1 MSALTKSAL
10 TKAAVIGHPVTH
22 SKSPLIHNAWIS
34 RYGLAGSYEAIDIA
48 PENLEKGVR
57 DLVDRGYA
65 GFNVTIPHK
74 SAILPLCRAVSD
86 IAARIG
92 AANTIIVQKDGTLQA
107 ENTDVFGFVENIRQ
121 NAPGF
126 DFASGPALVLGAG
139 GAARA
144 VIEGLLDQGCPEI
157 ILCNRT
163 LARAQQVAATARW
176 PERIRVEE
184 WDRRHAEQK
193 GATLLVNTT
202 QLGMTGQ
209 PSLDLSLE
217 NLDPRTCVVDIV
229 YAPLETELLRAAKMR
244 GNPVVTGIGML
255 LHQARPA
262 FAAWFGI
269 LPDITAP
276 LMKKVLA

>member
-1 MSALTKSAL
+1 MSAFI
-10 TKAAVIGHPVTH
+10 KAAVIGHPVAH
-22 SKSPLIHNAWIS
+22 SKSPLIHNEWIS
-34 RYGLAGSYEAIDIA
+34 CYGLAGAYEAIDIA

-57 DLVDRGYA
+57 DLAERGYA

-74 SAILPLCRAVSD
+74 SAILPLCREVSD

-92 AANTIIVQKDGTLQA
+92 AANTITVQKDGTLQA
-107 ENTDVFGFVENIRQ
+107 ENTDVFGFVENIRK
-121 NAPGF
+121 NAPGL

-163 LARAQQVAATARW
+163 LARARQVAATARW
-176 PERIRVEE
+176 PERVRVEG
-184 WDRRHAEQK
+184 WDCRHTEQK
-193 GATLLVNTT
+193 GAALLINTT

-209 PSLDLSLE
+209 PPLDLSLE
-217 NLDPRTCVVDIV
+217 NLDPHACVVDIV
-229 YAPLETELLRAAKMR
+229 YAPLETELLRAAKIR

-269 LPDITAP
+269 MPDVTDS
-276 LMKKVLA
+276 LMKKVMA